1 VRAAVFAGLA
11 WLGCWHV
18 SRLQSPALA
27 THDLVL
33 LTLLAAGLAAL
44 PARSRRAAV
53 AGALLWLAGVA
64 AIVGHRA
71 PSRAQP
77 LAPFSTA
84 VEHVSDGAG
93 RFASVLLPV
102 DPVAEPAVHALLLAV
117 VAVWLAALALTW
129 LVACRPLPT
138 AVLGVLP
145 VAIASSEFP
154 LPHPALRVVLLVAL
168 VLLVLAGGRR
178 AGAAGVLA
186 FALPVVLVAAIAGS
200 VPGIA
205 RAGLVDWR
213 SWGGSS
219 GADGDAVAT
228 DVRYAWDQSYDG
240 LHYQGDPLVVL
251 RIRSARPSYW
261 RVTVLDSFDGLR
273 FAERDPAAAIAAA
286 GAEARVD
293 PAPSG
298 PATRV
303 QVEVRALDEPYL
315 VGAGLPVSFHVPAAT
330 GGGTIDSNGVVRVLR
345 PPARGTSY
353 TLSAVIADPTPAEL
367 RHPSGNGSQAPDD
380 PVDGVPFDGA
390 PSLPAF
396 GVAGRATAVASVLAG
411 RPAWQA
417 AYAWAAQRTAGAAT
431 PYDVAIRLE
440 RALQATHPYDG
451 AATLRRGDQ
460 DALARWIVSGDAG
473 YCQMFSASMAEL
485 LRLLGVPARIVE
497 GFDTG
502 VYDPGSKRYVV
513 DDRDAHAWVEAWL
526 PGTGFVPFDP
536 TPGHTL
542 PNQASL
548 TRATTSTT
556 KTRTTTTPRTTARAG
571 VTSSAPLTAATGA
584 GVGRR
589 AVIGVVLA
597 VALLLA
603 LGIAIAW
610 RVRRRAPGGPRE
622 QAAAARARLRRQ
634 ARRRG
639 IVLADGATNGQL
651 AEALAERDLAV
662 GAWLDAAD
670 RAAYASLDEAVAAL
684 PQLYSETRRLADEID
699 STERVTI
706 PV

>member
-1 VRAAVFAGLA
+1 
-11 WLGCWHV
+11 
-18 SRLQSPALA
+18 
-27 THDLVL
+27 VL
-33 LTLLAAGLAAL
+33 LALLAAGLAAIV
-44 PARSRRAAV
+44 ARSRRTAV
-53 AGALLWLAGVA
+53 LGAVPWLAGVA

-71 PSRAQP
+71 PSRAHP

-84 VEHVSDGAG
+84 VENVSDGVG

-102 DPVAEPAVHALLLAV
+102 DPLAEPAVHALLLAV
-117 VAVWLAALALTW
+117 VAVWLVALALTW
-129 LVACRPLPT
+129 LVARRPLPT

-154 LPHPALRVVLLVAL
+154 LPDPALRVVLLVAL
-168 VLLVLAGGRR
+168 VLLVLAIGRR
-178 AGAAGVLA
+178 AGAAPLLA

-213 SWGGSS
+213 AWGGSG
-219 GADGDAVAT
+219 GADRDAVAT

-261 RVTVLDSFDGLR
+261 RVTVLDAFDGLR
-273 FAERDPAAAIAAA
+273 FAERVPAAATAAA

-293 PAPSG
+293 PPPAG
-298 PATRV
+298 PRTRV
-303 QVEVRALDEPYL
+303 QVEVGALDEPYL
-315 VGAGLPVSFHVPAAT
+315 VGAGLPVSFDVPAAT
-330 GGGTIDSNGVVRVLR
+330 GGGTIDANGVVRVLR
-345 PPARGTSY
+345 PPARNTSY
-353 TLSAVIADPTPAEL
+353 TVSAVIADPTPAEL
-367 RHPSGNGSQAPDD
+367 RHPSGSGLRAPVD
-380 PVDGVPFDGA
+380 PVDGVPFDGT

-396 GVAGRATAVASVLAG
+396 GVAGRAAAVASALAG

-417 AYAWAAQRTAGAAT
+417 AYAWATQRTAGAAT

-440 RALQATHPYDG
+440 RALQATHPYNG
-451 AATLRRGDQ
+451 AATLRPGDQ
-460 DALARWIVSGDAG
+460 DALARWIVSGEAG
-473 YCQMFSASMAEL
+473 YCQMFSASMTEL

-548 TRATTSTT
+548 TRATTSPT
-556 KTRTTTTPRTTARAG
+556 KTRTTTTPRTATQPAGTAG
-571 VTSSAPLTAATGA
+571 APPTAEAGA

-589 AVIGVVLA
+589 AVIGIVLVVALVLA
-597 VALLLA
+597 LVL
-603 LGIAIAW
+603 AIATL
-610 RVRRRAPGGPRE
+610 VRRRTPGGPRE
-622 QAAAARARLRRQ
+622 QAAAARARLQRR

-639 IVLADGATNGQL
+639 IVLADGTTNGQL
-651 AEALAERDLAV
+651 AEALAGRDLVV

-670 RAAYASLDEAVAAL
+670 RAAYASLDEALAAL
-684 PQLYSETRRLADEID
+684 PQLRSETRRLAGEID